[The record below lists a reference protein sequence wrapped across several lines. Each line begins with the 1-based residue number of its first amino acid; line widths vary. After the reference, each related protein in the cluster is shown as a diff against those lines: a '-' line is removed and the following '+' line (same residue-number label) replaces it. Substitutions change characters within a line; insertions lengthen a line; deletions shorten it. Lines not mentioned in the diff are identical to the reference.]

1 MRVFT
6 VLVLSLFFFTA
17 SAQKKIA
24 FISGHVTDENDK
36 PLVNVSVIVL
46 GKKNGIVTNDSGFFR
61 IQVASSKSLALI
73 FSYTGYAET
82 QKNFYL
88 SENEEE
94 KITVQLQ
101 RSSKM
106 LQTVVIGTGKERTE
120 IGMIK
125 INPKNALVLPSTVG
139 GIEGLIKILVGSN
152 NELTSQYSVRGGNY
166 DENLVYINDF
176 EIFRPYLVR
185 SGQQEGLSFINPE
198 MTKNVNFYTG
208 GFQAKYGDKMSSV
221 LDIQYKKPNLPDS
234 STRQKKISGSAY
246 ISLLEQGLFL
256 EGASKNEKA
265 TFMIGM
271 RFKNNRSL
279 LNSQQTIG
287 YYTPASADFQASITY
302 KLNEKWQLE
311 MLGILS
317 ATKFIF
323 IPQSVQK
330 TSAVFTPLFTA
341 NLGLNIDFDGQEQ
354 DSYTS
359 SMLGITA
366 IQQVNKR
373 LKLKWMLSR
382 YGDIENENF
391 DIGSSYLFGERD
403 FDNTSSSYGQI
414 INPLGAG
421 FYRNYGRNELNIA
434 IYNAAIKGSI
444 DYGKHFIQFGN
455 SIQQQKITDKLYE
468 WEYQDSAGYSLPGN
482 TNSLYHF
489 INSSANLSIQTYSGF
504 VQDNINF
511 ANNKNDILLQAGIR
525 YNYNTFTKEFLISP
539 RAELS
544 IIPKTNKNVV
554 YKLAAGIYDQP
565 PFYREYRRYNGTLNT
580 NILAQKSVQFVA
592 GFDYN
597 FATARRPFR
606 ITTEAYYKYIK
617 DCIPYDIDNLKIR
630 YYGENNT
637 KAYAY
642 GLETRLYSE
651 LIKDAESW
659 LSVGL
664 MKTKENIEGDYY
676 YNYLN
681 KDGEIIGP
689 TTPDKIPV
697 DSVKQDVGWVRRPT
711 DRLLTVGL
719 FLQDYLATNKNF
731 RVHLNIIYG
740 SNMPFN
746 IPDNP
751 KYRNALII
759 DPYIRVDIGFS
770 ALLYDRNNNK
780 NRSHNPFKGFENI
793 WASFE
798 VYNLID
804 RPNTISYQ
812 SIKDFSNTVYS
823 IPNSLTPRLINFKI
837 LGRF

>member
-24 FISGHVTDENDK
+24 FISGQVTDENEK
-36 PLVNVSVIVL
+36 PLANVSVTVL
-46 GKKNGIVTNDSGFFR
+46 GKKAGIITNDSGFFR
-61 IQVASSKSLALI
+61 IKVTSTKPLALI
-73 FSYTGYAET
+73 FSYTGYAEM

-101 RSSKM
+101 RGSKT
-106 LQTVVIGTGKERTE
+106 LQTVTIGTAKERTE
-120 IGMIK
+120 IGLIK
-125 INPKNALVLPSTVG
+125 INPKNALVLPSSVG

-198 MTKNVNFYTG
+198 MTKNVNFYNG

-221 LDIQYKKPNLPDS
+221 LDIQYKKPHLPDS
-234 STRQKKISGSAY
+234 SANAKRFGGSAY
-246 ISLLEQGLFL
+246 ISLLEQGIYL
-256 EGASKNEKA
+256 EGINKDGRA
-265 TFMIGM
+265 TYMISV
-271 RFKNNRSL
+271 RNKSNRNL
-279 LNSQQTIG
+279 LNSQETSG
-287 YYTPASADFQASITY
+287 YYYPASTDVQASVTY
-302 KLNEKWQLE
+302 KLNNKWQLE
-311 MLGILS
+311 MLGIAS
-317 ATKFIF
+317 ATKFTL
-323 IPQSVQK
+323 IPESVQK
-330 TSAVFTPLFTA
+330 TSAVFTPMFTA
-341 NLGLNIDFDGQEQ
+341 NLGLDIVFDGREE
-354 DSYTS
+354 DNYTS
-359 SMLGITA
+359 SLIGLTA
-366 IQQVNKR
+366 IQQVSNKVR
-373 LKLKWMLSR
+373 LKWMLNR
-382 YGDIENENF
+382 YGNQENENF
-391 DIGSSYLFGERD
+391 DIGSAYLFGERD
-403 FDNTSSSYGQI
+403 FDNASSTYGQI
-414 INPLGAG
+414 VNPLGAG

-434 IYNAAIKGSI
+434 IYNAALKGSI

-455 SIQQQKITDKLYE
+455 SIQQQKMADKLYE
-468 WEYQDSAGYSLPGN
+468 WEYQDSAAYSLPVN
-482 TNSLYHF
+482 TDSLKKFVNS
-489 INSSANLSIQTYSGF
+489 AADLSVQTYSGF

-511 ANNKNDILLQAGIR
+511 TNSKADIFLQAGLR
-525 YNYNTFTKEFLISP
+525 YNYNTLNKEFLLSP
-539 RAELS
+539 RAEVS
-544 IIPKTNKNVV
+544 VKPRWKKDVV
-554 YKLAAGIYDQP
+554 FKFAAGIYDQP
-565 PFYREYRRYNGTLNT
+565 PFYRELRRYDGTLNT
-580 NILAQKSVQFVA
+580 NILSQKSYQFVA
-592 GFDYN
+592 GMDYN
-597 FATARRPFR
+597 FATTRRPFR
-606 ITTEAYYKYIK
+606 ITTEAYYKNIK
-617 DCIPYDIDNLKIR
+617 DLIPYDIDNLKIR
-630 YYGENNT
+630 YSGENNA

-651 LIKDAESW
+651 LVKDAESW

-664 MKTKENIEGDYY
+664 MSTKENIENDYY

-681 KDGEIIGP
+681 KDGEVIGP
-689 TTPDKIPV
+689 TTPDKVPV
-697 DSVKQDVGWVRRPT
+697 DSVKEDVGWVRRPT

-719 FLQDYLATNKNF
+719 FLQDYLSTNKNF

-770 ALLYDRNNNK
+770 ALLYEKNK
-780 NRSHNPFKGFENI
+780 ARSHSPFRAFDNI

-812 SIKDFSNTVYS
+812 TIKDFSNTVYS
-823 IPNSLTPRLINFKI
+823 IPNRLTPRLINFKI